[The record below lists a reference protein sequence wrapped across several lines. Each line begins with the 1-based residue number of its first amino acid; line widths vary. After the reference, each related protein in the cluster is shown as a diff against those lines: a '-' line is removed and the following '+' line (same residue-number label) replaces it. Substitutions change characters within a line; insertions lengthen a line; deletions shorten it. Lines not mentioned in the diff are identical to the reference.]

1 MSELQALLLVMEDAR
16 PESLSPLRMQA
27 VGVAL
32 TYLRVGDSW
41 ECYEIPDVMVLEK
54 CALTLYSTRVM
65 HALFGFKHAFG
76 TRKNEVAH

>member
-1 MSELQALLLVMEDAR
+1 MEDGL
-16 PESLSPLRMQA
+16 SLSPPCVTIQA

-41 ECYEIPDVMVLEK
+41 ECYEIPDVMVLETYSRS
-54 CALTLYSTRVM
+54 APSAPHTLYSTRVM

>member
-1 MSELQALLLVMEDAR
+1 MEDGL
-16 PESLSPLRMQA
+16 SLSPPCVTIQA

>member
-1 MSELQALLLVMEDAR
+1 
-16 PESLSPLRMQA
+16 MQA

-32 TYLRVGDSW
+32 TYMYLRVGDSW

-76 TRKNEVAH
+76 RRKNEVAH

>member
-1 MSELQALLLVMEDAR
+1 
-16 PESLSPLRMQA
+16 MQA

-76 TRKNEVAH
+76 RRKNEVAH

>member
-1 MSELQALLLVMEDAR
+1 MEDGL
-16 PESLSPLRMQA
+16 SLSPPCVTIQA

-54 CALTLYSTRVM
+54 FALTLYSTRVM